1 MSQNPHSNKN
11 GLIAEMLERIA
22 ILETRL
28 NEIENK
34 SSKRYYS
41 IEEMSQLT
49 NYSVNYL
56 YKKIPSLKKD
66 VHYFKPNGGKLIF
79 DESSVEF
86 LIKGRNQSG
95 ESIHESRQPVS
106 IDEYFKSLDVK

>member
-1 MSQNPHSNKN
+1 MSQNPH
-11 GLIAEMLERIA
+11 GLIVEMLERITT
-22 ILETRL
+22 LEIRL
-28 NEIENK
+28 REIENK

-49 NYSVNYL
+49 SYSVNYL

-86 LIKGRNQSG
+86 LIKKGGNQNGKSV
-95 ESIHESRQPVS
+95 HESRQPVYLG
-106 IDEYFKSLDVK
+106 DFLN